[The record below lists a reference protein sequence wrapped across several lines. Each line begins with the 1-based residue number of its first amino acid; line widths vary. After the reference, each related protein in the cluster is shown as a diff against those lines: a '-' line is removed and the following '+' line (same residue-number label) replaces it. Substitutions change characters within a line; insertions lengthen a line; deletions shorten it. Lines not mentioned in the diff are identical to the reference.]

1 MMVTEMILVDMNQVT
16 LSNLMV
22 QIGGKST
29 VDPDL
34 VRHMVLNSLR
44 SYRTKFTEEF
54 GELVLCYDN
63 KTNWRRDVFPNYKY
77 SRRKDRKSS
86 KLDWNAIFDTLHLIR
101 DELTE
106 NFPYKVL
113 EVENAEA
120 DDIIA
125 SVVFHVA
132 SEPKNY
138 EKVLILSG
146 DKDFI
151 QLQKHNFVS
160 QYSPIQKKFMNGE
173 NPTTYIKT
181 HILQGDRSDG
191 VPNFLSPDNTF
202 VDELRQ
208 KPISKRK
215 LETWI
220 DLEPEDFCNE
230 NMMRN
235 YHRNRTL
242 IDLDYIPKEIVERC
256 IQTFIDTP
264 YKDRKNLLNYFVKYR
279 LRNLTE
285 NIGDF

>member
-1 MMVTEMILVDMNQVT
+1 MVTEMILVDMNQVT

-22 QIGGKST
+22 QIGNRNE
-29 VDPDL
+29 VEPDL

-44 SYRTKFTEEF
+44 SYRSKFSDEF

-63 KTNWRRDVFPNYKY
+63 KTNWRRDIFPNYKHT
-77 SRRKDRKSS
+77 RRKDRKSS

-106 NFPYKVL
+106 YFPYKVL

-132 SEPKNY
+132 SKPKNY

-151 QLQKHNFVS
+151 QLQKHNFVT
-160 QYSPIQKKFMNGE
+160 QYSPIQKKFMNGI

-208 KPISKRK
+208 RPISKRK

-220 DLEPEDFCNE
+220 ELEPEDFCNE
-230 NMMRN
+230 DMMRN

-242 IDLDYIPKEIVERC
+242 IDLDYIPKEIVNQC
-256 IQTFIDTP
+256 IDKYLNTS
-264 YKDRKNLLNYFVKYR
+264 YKDRKNLLNYFIKYR
-279 LRNLTE
+279 LKTLME

>member
-1 MMVTEMILVDMNQVT
+1 MVTEMILVDMNQVT

-22 QIGGKST
+22 QIGGKNT

>member
-1 MMVTEMILVDMNQVT
+1 MILVDMNQVT

-22 QIGGKST
+22 QLGGSKN
-29 VDPDL
+29 VEPDF

-44 SYRTKFTEEF
+44 SYRSKFEGEF

-63 KTNWRRDVFPNYKY
+63 KTNWRREYFPNYKH
-77 SRRKDRKSS
+77 SRRKGRKES
-86 KLDWNAIFDTLHLIR
+86 KLDWNNIFDTLHMIK

-106 NFPYKVL
+106 FFPYKVL
-113 EVENAEA
+113 EVDNAEA

-138 EKVLILSG
+138 EKVLILSS

-151 QLQKHNFVS
+151 QLQKYNFVS
-160 QYSPIQKKFMNGE
+160 QYSPMQKKFVNGVD
-173 NPTTYIKT
+173 PTTYIKE
-181 HILQGDRSDG
+181 HILKGDRSDG

-208 KPISKRK
+208 RPMSKRK
-215 LETWI
+215 IETWI
-220 DLEPEDFCNE
+220 DLEPSDYCNE
-230 NMMRN
+230 EMMRN
-235 YHRNRTL
+235 YQRNRTL
-242 IDLDYIPKEIVERC
+242 IDLSYIPDDIKEKC
-256 IQTFIDTP
+256 TQTFLDAP
-264 YKDRKNLLNYFVKYR
+264 EGSRKHLLNYFIKKK
-279 LRNLTE
+279 LKSLME

>member
-1 MMVTEMILVDMNQVT
+1 
-16 LSNLMV
+16 
-22 QIGGKST
+22 
-29 VDPDL
+29 
-34 VRHMVLNSLR
+34 MVLNSLR

-63 KTNWRRDVFPNYKY
+63 KTNWRRDVFPNYKH

-106 NFPYKVL
+106 YFPYKVL

-138 EKVLILSG
+138 EKVLVLSG

-151 QLQKHNFVS
+151 QLQKHNFVT

-242 IDLDYIPKEIVERC
+242 IDLDYIPKEIVEKC
-256 IQTFIDTP
+256 IQSFIDTP